1 MKQITMYEFL
11 REALTRH
18 IHETSPLIEQLG
30 EEDIFREPIEGS
42 RPLGEVVLHLLRSIE
57 YYSRGLAEANWDPLP
72 YALEDYNSASSIK
85 ALAKDVFERTKSY
98 IEKLASIDL
107 SRVVDT
113 FNRPT
118 TLSEILLELIE
129 HSIHHRGQITVY
141 YRLLGIKPAHIP
153 YIL

>member
-1 MKQITMYEFL
+1 MKQISMYEFL
-11 REALTRH
+11 MEALSRH
-18 IHETSPLIEQLG
+18 IHETSPLIEQLD
-30 EEDIFREPIEGS
+30 EEDIMREPIEGS
-42 RPLGEVVLHLLRSIE
+42 RPLGEVILHLLRSIE

-72 YALEDYNSASSIK
+72 YTLEDFSSASSIK
-85 ALAKDVFERTKSY
+85 TLAKDVFSRTKTY
-98 IEKLASIDL
+98 IEKLVSVDL
-107 SRVVDT
+107 NQVVDT
-113 FNRPT
+113 FNRPA